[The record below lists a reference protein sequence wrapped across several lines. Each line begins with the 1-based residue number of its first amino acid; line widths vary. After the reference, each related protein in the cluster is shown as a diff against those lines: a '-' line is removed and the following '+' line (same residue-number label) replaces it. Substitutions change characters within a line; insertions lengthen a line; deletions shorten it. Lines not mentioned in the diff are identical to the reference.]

1 MCSFISGCFQFNFWT
16 PLPIESGS
24 FIYSDKP
31 CHLLSAC
38 TCDKTSV
45 ESHPYSMFVYVDT
58 WQGNTRTQCPGPNI
72 VDHNRGSGQTGF
84 TPTACRLWHRQWRV
98 GPAAE
103 EEREGGLL
111 VNKVLSYTSNS
122 SFGFSSSYLRVLRPI
137 WLRWW
142 SWTKYLGHRAR
153 WKRWKAKTQ
162 NTKHHKVFI
171 NIIINYE
178 SQVKVKMLTTIFLP
192 AG

>member
-31 CHLLSAC
+31 CHLLSVC
-38 TCDKTSV
+38 TCDKTRV
-45 ESHPYSMFVYVDT
+45 ESHSYSMFAHVDT
-58 WQGNTRTQCPGPNI
+58 WQGNTRTQCPGLNI

-142 SWTKYLGHRAR
+142 SWTKYMGHRAR
-153 WKRWKAKTQ
+153 CKAKTE
-162 NTKHHKVFI
+162 NTTRF
-171 NIIINYE
+171 
-178 SQVKVKMLTTIFLP
+178 SLTLP
-192 AG
+192 STSK